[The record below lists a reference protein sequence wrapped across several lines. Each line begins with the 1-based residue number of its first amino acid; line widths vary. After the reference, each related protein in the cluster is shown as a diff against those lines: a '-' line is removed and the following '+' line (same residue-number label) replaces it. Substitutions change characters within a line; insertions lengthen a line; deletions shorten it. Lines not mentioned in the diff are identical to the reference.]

1 MCYNPGSILHFGCF
15 DWEACGTYAPWPGME
30 PACPEVEAQR
40 PSHWA
45 SKEIP
50 PWLFSII
57 LYLKRHA
64 AF

>member
-1 MCYNPGSILHFGCF
+1 MEFHHSFFFFGLVAYGILV
-15 DWEACGTYAPWPGME
+15 PWPGME